1 MNRTSKFDQF
11 IFSFHSFNLI
21 PNQKS
26 TFEIEKRKIDL
37 EVLIIHACTLLR
49 SEQKSWRCGERVSG
63 LCVVG
68 VLTFCCS
75 TLCKSEGGG
84 DADHGDRLRHFV
96 RVGFFGWL
104 HVL

>member
-1 MNRTSKFDQF
+1 M
-11 IFSFHSFNLI
+11 
-21 PNQKS
+21 
-26 TFEIEKRKIDL
+26 
-37 EVLIIHACTLLR
+37 
-49 SEQKSWRCGERVSG
+49 SG

-96 RVGFFGWL
+96 RVEFLVGCTCCDSSHYTSAGRDRGELSSTGL
-104 HVL
+104 HESQVTKHEGEDKYY